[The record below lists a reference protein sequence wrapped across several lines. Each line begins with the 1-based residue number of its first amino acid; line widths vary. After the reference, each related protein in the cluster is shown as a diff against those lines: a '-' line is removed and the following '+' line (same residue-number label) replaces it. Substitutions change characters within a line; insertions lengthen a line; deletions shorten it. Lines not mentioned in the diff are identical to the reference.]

1 MSAFDSL
8 LIANRGE
15 IVVRVA
21 RTARRMGLHTVAVAS
36 DADRAAPHGASC
48 DRVLPISGE
57 RPADS
62 YLRADKLLAAAHA
75 SGAQAIHPGYGFLS
89 ENAAFAQAVID
100 AGLVWVGPP
109 PAAMR
114 AMGDKARARQRMAAS
129 NVPVLPGYDGEDQS
143 RETLRREAHAI
154 GWPLMVKATAGGG
167 GRGMR
172 LVTQPDQLDAAL
184 DSAQAEAQSAFGE
197 PRLLLERA
205 LVAPRHV
212 EIQVFADTHGNV
224 LHLGERDCSVQ
235 RRHQKIVEEAPSPAV
250 SPELRRRMGDAAVT
264 VARAVGYVGAGTV
277 EFLLDASGAFW
288 FMEMNTRLQV
298 EHPLTEALVGI
309 DLVEWQLRVALGE
322 PLPLGQDDLLRRY
335 EAGGHAI
342 EVRLCAEDPA
352 RDFLPQ
358 SGTVQRW
365 QAPATVRCDHALA
378 SGCTVSPFYD
388 SMLGKLIAH
397 APTRGAAIRQLAHA
411 LDHTV
416 CLGLVTNRRF
426 LSRVLRH
433 PAFASDA
440 VSTAFIANHFGD
452 DTLRAEPAPG
462 WLEALAAAAVATL
475 PAQALPALWQGWT
488 SSGRV
493 DTDALVEIDGATRR
507 WRIAGRGDDLTV
519 TRVAAA
525 GVAAGSAAKSAV
537 DGAAGSAAD
546 GAADGAANGA
556 AKVAAGGAADA
567 AARASSGS
575 APNIAHRIQSLEL
588 RGDGASAA
596 VHATIDGKPVVAQVH
611 RHGPRAWWLC
621 DGVELELLD
630 LRLARAGNAAQAN
643 AGALRAPMH
652 GRITQVLAEPGATV
666 EAGALLLVMEAMK
679 MEHRIHAPHAGTVK
693 ALLARAGDQ
702 VAARQLLVE
711 LTP

>member
-21 RTARRMGLHTVAVAS
+21 RTARRMGLRTIAVAS
-36 DADRAAPHGASC
+36 DADRGAPHGSCC
-48 DRVLPISGE
+48 DRVMPIGGE
-57 RPADS
+57 RPVDS
-62 YLRADKLLAAAHA
+62 YLRTDKLLAAART
-75 SGAQAIHPGYGFLS
+75 SGAQSVHPGYGFLS

-109 PAAMR
+109 PDAMR

-129 NVPVLPGYDGEDQS
+129 GVPVLPGYDGEAQS
-143 RETLRREAHAI
+143 RETLVREAHAI

-172 LVTQPDQLDAAL
+172 LVTQAEQLDAAL

-205 LVAPRHV
+205 LVGPRHV
-212 EIQVFADTHGNV
+212 EIQVFADTHGHV
-224 LHLGERDCSVQ
+224 VHLGERDCSVQ

-250 SPELRRRMGDAAVT
+250 STELRRRMGEAAVT

-277 EFLLDASGAFW
+277 EFLLDAGGSFW

-309 DLVEWQLRVALGE
+309 DLVEWQLRVAAGE
-322 PLPLGQDDLLRRY
+322 PLPLGQDELLQRY
-335 EAGGHAI
+335 ERGGHAI

-352 RDFLPQ
+352 RNFLPQ
-358 SGTVQRW
+358 AGTVECW
-365 QAPATVRCDHALA
+365 EAPGTVRCDHALA

-397 APTRGAAIRQLAHA
+397 APTRDGAIRQLAHA

-416 CLGLVTNRRF
+416 CLGLPTNRRF

-433 PAFASDA
+433 PAFAGDA
-440 VSTAFIANHFGD
+440 VTTAFIASHFAD
-452 DTLRAEPAPG
+452 DASRAEATPS
-462 WLEALAAAAVATL
+462 WLEALAAAATVTL
-475 PAQALPALWQGWT
+475 PARPLPALWHGWT
-488 SSGRV
+488 SSNRV
-493 DTDALVEIDGATRR
+493 GTDALVDPGTGTRR
-507 WRIAGRGDDLTV
+507 WRIDGACGGLTL
-519 TRVAAA
+519 
-525 GVAAGSAAKSAV
+525 SADGETATTHHIEALRNTPGMTLSASV
-537 DGAAGSAAD
+537 DGRPVSAT
-546 GAADGAANGA
+546 
-556 AKVAAGGAADA
+556 V
-567 AARASSGS
+567 
-575 APNIAHRIQSLEL
+575 HT
-588 RGDGASAA
+588 RGN
-596 VHATIDGKPVVAQVH
+596 
-611 RHGPRAWWLC
+611 RWWWLC
-621 DGVELELLD
+621 DGIELELLD
-630 LRLARAGNAAQAN
+630 LRLASAGNTAQAA

-652 GRITQVLAEPGATV
+652 GRVTQVLAAAGATV

-693 ALLARAGDQ
+693 SVLARAGEQ
-702 VAARQLLVE
+702 VASRQLLVE

>member
-1 MSAFDSL
+1 MTRFDSL
-8 LIANRGE
+8 LVANRGE

-21 RTARRMGLHTVAVAS
+21 RTARRMGLRTVAVAS
-36 DADRAAPHGASC
+36 DADRDAPHGTCC
-48 DRVLPISGE
+48 DRVMPIGGQ

-62 YLRADKLLAAAHA
+62 YLRADKLLAAART

-109 PAAMR
+109 PDAMR

-129 NVPVLPGYDGEDQS
+129 GVPVLPGYDGEDQS
-143 RETLRREAHAI
+143 RETLRHEARAI

-172 LVTQPDQLDAAL
+172 LVMQAEQLDAAL

-224 LHLGERDCSVQ
+224 VHLGERDCSVQ
-235 RRHQKIVEEAPSPAV
+235 RRHQKIIEEAPSPAV
-250 SPELRRRMGDAAVT
+250 SPALRRHMGEAAVT

-277 EFLLDASGAFW
+277 EFLLDAAGAYW

-309 DLVEWQLRVALGE
+309 DLVEWQLRVAAGD
-322 PLPLGQDDLLRRY
+322 PLPLGQDELLQRY
-335 EAGGHAI
+335 ERGGHAM

-358 SGTVQRW
+358 AGTVHLW
-365 QAPATVRCDHALA
+365 QAPTMVRSDHALA
-378 SGCTVSPFYD
+378 SGCAVSPFYD

-397 APTRGAAIRQLAHA
+397 APTRGAAIHQMAYA

-416 CLGLVTNRRF
+416 CLGLPTNRRF

-433 PAFASDA
+433 PAFAQDG
-440 VSTAFIANHFGD
+440 VTTAFIATHFGD
-452 DTLRAEPAPG
+452 TASRAEAAPG
-462 WLEALAAAAVATL
+462 WLEALAATATATL
-475 PAQALPALWQGWT
+475 PAQALPALWRGWT
-488 SSGRV
+488 SSSRV
-493 DTDALVEIDGATRR
+493 DTDALIDLGAGSRR
-507 WRIAGRGDDLTV
+507 WRIDGDGDGSDLLATLAV
-519 TRVAAA
+519 RI
-525 GVAAGSAAKSAV
+525 GPGQDAGSDTPPLAYRIQALTQHDGPAGQTVSAQV
-537 DGAAGSAAD
+537 DG
-546 GAADGAANGA
+546 
-556 AKVAAGGAADA
+556 
-567 AARASSGS
+567 R
-575 APNIAHRIQSLEL
+575 
-588 RGDGASAA
+588 
-596 VHATIDGKPVVAQVH
+596 PVSAQVH
-611 RHGPRAWWLC
+611 RQGPRWWWLC
-621 DGVELELLD
+621 DGIELELLD
-630 LRLARAGNAAQAN
+630 LRLAGAGSTAQAA

-652 GRITQVLAEPGATV
+652 GRVTQVLVAPGATV

-679 MEHRIHAPHAGTVK
+679 MEHQIHAPHAGAVK
-693 ALLARAGDQ
+693 AVLARPGEQ

-711 LTP
+711 LAP